1 MTTIPP
7 FARRR
12 NKDSSIDSIC
22 TSCFQTIASLPCE
35 DDLAAQE
42 QKHSCDPLGEFVNWR
57 AYYPNRTDGVRRRP
71 ASPQTI
77 DGPGEGAI
85 GTGS

>member
-22 TSCFQTIASLPCE
+22 TKCFQTIASLACE
-35 DDLAAQE
+35 DDLAAHE
-42 QKHSCDPLGEFVNWR
+42 QKHICDPLGEFVSWR
-57 AYYPNRTDGVRRRP
+57 AYSPNRTDGVGRQP
-71 ASPQTI
+71 ANLQT
-77 DGPGEGAI
+77 D
-85 GTGS
+85 